1 MKLKKNVKY
10 TLLTILLIL
19 VGIALTQIFIKRVEQ
34 INSNTF
40 ITISDSEMDR

>member
-10 TLLTILLIL
+10 ALLTILLIL
-19 VGIALTQIFIKRVEQ
+19 VGIALTQIFIKRIEQ
-34 INSNTF
+34 INSDTF